1 MQPQMRNGHEA
12 GEPRPM
18 SSQSP
23 TSSNAHTRLAP
34 VTSAIN
40 GILKAE
46 PTDGMP
52 VDAISISRQI
62 MAALENLE
70 HASPLPSSG
79 TGTALDDSP
88 CTFVMR
94 MPPSDSQLKALAARQ
109 QQHKQ
114 EAERQKQTSSPS
126 KDSSFAFD
134 DVPSIADFD
143 IPAIANTPSLHAK

>member
-1 MQPQMRNGHEA
+1 
-12 GEPRPM
+12 M

-23 TSSNAHTRLAP
+23 KTSNANTRLAP

-46 PTDGMP
+46 PTDDMP
-52 VDAISISRQI
+52 VDAVSISRQL

-114 EAERQKQTSSPS
+114 EVDRQKHKSSDSPS